1 MFTLES
7 KFSPAFE
14 AMELSELMDYIINTH
29 HAYLVKNLP
38 LLWENTQ
45 KIAQKY
51 ADKYPKLTE
60 IAQLI
65 EHFVQDLPRH
75 LAQEERI
82 LFPYMR
88 KLDEAQKN
96 KAFDDIPPF
105 QFLKKPISHAESD
118 HDEDVI
124 ALQKLR
130 KLSQNFT
137 APADA
142 GEVLKLTFEQ
152 LAEFEADL
160 LKHIALE
167 NEVLFPKAKAL
178 EKEMWLV

>member
-1 MFTLES
+1 MPNLKSNISST
-7 KFSPAFE
+7 FE
-14 AMELSELMDYIINTH
+14 KMEINELLDYIINIH
-29 HAYLVKNLP
+29 HAYLAKNLP
-38 LLWENTQ
+38 ILWENTQ
-45 KIAQKY
+45 KIAKKH
-51 ADKYPKLTE
+51 ADKYPELLE

-65 EHFVQDLPRH
+65 EDFVTDLPGH

-105 QFLKKPISHAESD
+105 QFLQKPISHAESD
-118 HDEDVI
+118 HDDDI
-124 ALQKLR
+124 LALQRLKE
-130 KLSQNFT
+130 LSQNFT
-137 APADA
+137 APPDA
-142 GEVLKLTFEQ
+142 CEVHNFTFQQ
-152 LAEFEADL
+152 LAEFENDL

-167 NEVLFPKAKAL
+167 NEILFPKAKAL